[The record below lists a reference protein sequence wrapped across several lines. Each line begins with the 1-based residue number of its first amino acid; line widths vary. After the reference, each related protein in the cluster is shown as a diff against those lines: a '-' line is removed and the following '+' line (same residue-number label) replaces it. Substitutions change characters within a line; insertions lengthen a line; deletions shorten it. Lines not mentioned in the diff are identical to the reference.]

1 MQELESCVIHSGI
14 QMFISVS
21 SISPVQF
28 SPKYMQK
35 GKMKGTYTFLENMAI
50 SEVKELYAPSL
61 KLGSH
66 RDIWY

>member
-1 MQELESCVIHSGI
+1 
-14 QMFISVS
+14 
-21 SISPVQF
+21 
-28 SPKYMQK
+28 
-35 GKMKGTYTFLENMAI
+35 MKGTYTFLENMAI